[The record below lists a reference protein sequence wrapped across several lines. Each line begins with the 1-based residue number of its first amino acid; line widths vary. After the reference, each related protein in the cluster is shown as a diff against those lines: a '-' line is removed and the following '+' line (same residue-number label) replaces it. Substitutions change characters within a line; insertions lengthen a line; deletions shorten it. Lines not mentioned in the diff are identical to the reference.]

1 MNVSIKFILLTILFS
16 NSISF
21 LKTTEANQLLTTSSQ
36 LNSKDKPSDMRKINY
51 KKVEQILNY
60 LLKFLKQVHLV
71 NSASVKEKEQAFEYL
86 LFLQDKLFLLIEN
99 NDPTTDFALNLYT
112 KVENIINKK
121 KYNQQI

>member
-21 LKTTEANQLLTTSSQ
+21 LKTAEVKQFLPTDSPTH
-36 LNSKDKPSDMRKINY
+36 SKDKSMDMRKINY

-60 LLKFLKQVHLV
+60 LLKFLKQVHLI
-71 NSASVKEKEQAFEYL
+71 NSVSVKEKEQAFEYL
-86 LFLQDKLFLLIEN
+86 LYLQDKLFLLIEN
-99 NDPTTDFALNLYT
+99 NDPTTDFALNLYS
-112 KVENIINKK
+112 KVENIIYKK